1 MIRENIRIRELWGQ
15 SVLLRGPV
23 GRATKHSDS
32 RFAEFSRLAAARK
45 GGPITCNCSQISY
58 NRSEIENTIFVMT
71 KQPIEFMF
79 SPYRRQLLARLLLRP
94 DEQFHVRELARM
106 TGISAGSLHREL
118 KAMAESGLLLREEI
132 GNQVFYRADTGCPIF
147 DELASIFRKTMGL
160 ASLLHN
166 ALSSLAGTIHVAF
179 VFGSMA
185 SGEQKADS
193 DLDIC
198 VLGDVSLLE
207 VVKALSSVQETLR
220 REINPV
226 VMTVKKF
233 AEQSDKQDRFVA
245 RVLSEPKV
253 FVVGDEHEL
262 AKLAEDRTTRS

>member
-1 MIRENIRIRELWGQ
+1 M
-15 SVLLRGPV
+15 V
-23 GRATKHSDS
+23 
-32 RFAEFSRLAAARK
+32 
-45 GGPITCNCSQISY
+45 
-58 NRSEIENTIFVMT
+58 FVMT

-94 DEQFHVRELARM
+94 DEQFHVRELERM

-118 KAMAESGLLLREEI
+118 KSMAESGLLLREKV
-132 GNQVFYRADTGCPIF
+132 GNQVFYRADTDCPIYQ
-147 DELASIFRKTMGL
+147 ELAAIFRKTMGM

-166 ALSSLAGTIHVAF
+166 ALSGIAGNIEVAF

-185 SGEQKADS
+185 SGQQKAGS
-193 DLDIC
+193 DLDVC

-226 VMTVKKF
+226 VMTAKKF
-233 AEQSDKQDRFVA
+233 AEQSVKQDRFVT

-253 FVVGDEHEL
+253 FVKGSEVEL
-262 AKLAEDRTTRS
+262 AKLVEDRTTGRA